1 MTNTSTQNNMRI
13 YHRYLGYFLAGI
25 MAVYSISGITL
36 IFRDTDFLK
45 SEKQFEKQLKPNLSA
60 EELGREIRIRGL
72 KVEKEEGDIVAFKQ
86 GTYNKVTGVA
96 NYTTKQMNPFID
108 KLQNLHK
115 ADTNSPL
122 FFLNI
127 FFGLSLFFF
136 VVSAFYMFLPGT
148 STFKKGLYFTL
159 AGLVLTVILLFVWC
173 NKKGGS
179 VTSHLS
185 KNTLGVRHLQG
196 VNTL

>member
-86 GTYNKVTGVA
+86 GTYNKATGVT

-115 ADTNSPL
+115 ADTKSPL

-159 AGLVLTVILLFVWC
+159 AGLVLTVILIFI
-173 NKKGGS
+173 G
-179 VTSHLS
+179 
-185 KNTLGVRHLQG
+185 
-196 VNTL
+196 